1 MMLAVQFAD
10 FGFGTVVGAVVAGS
24 IAIFLD
30 QRRRKDEKKTR
41 WQENKQR
48 AYKNFLHFSDL
59 MVNDLVLIAT
69 LAVVLGRLDELD
81 IDPSDIED
89 VKQLNAWNEEAL
101 SKGEKHFPQFEERS
115 RDAVADF
122 ALFAPKS
129 TAEAARKLMHEIGRI
144 AQHIFDDENEKA
156 AALKGEYLRARSEFA
171 VQARRDL
178 GTDA

>member
-41 WQENKQR
+41 WQENIQG

-101 SKGEKHFPQFEERS
+101 SKGEEHFPQFEEHL

-122 ALFAPKS
+122 VLFAPKS
-129 TAEAARKLMHEIGRI
+129 TAEAARKIAHEIGRI
-144 AQHIFDDENEKA
+144 AQHIFDDENEKV
-156 AALKGEYLRARSEFA
+156 AALKGEYLRARSEFV